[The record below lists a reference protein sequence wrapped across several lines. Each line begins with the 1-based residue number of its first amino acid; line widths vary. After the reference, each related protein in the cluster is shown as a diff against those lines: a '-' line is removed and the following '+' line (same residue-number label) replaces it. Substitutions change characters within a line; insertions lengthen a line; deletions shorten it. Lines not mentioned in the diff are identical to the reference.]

1 MAGANHEF
9 VGENNPPNHPHQS
22 DAPPPHQP
30 LQPEDLLTVPQVP
43 QGAPMEVVIAALVN
57 TINRQ
62 GQILREQVD
71 NMRGQNELIRKQNR
85 RIRAVEDSRAASRV
99 SQSVRQQR
107 SPTPVN
113 NRSRSRSRSPRLAP
127 RQNVERPLSPPRDNP
142 QRKNYSPPQ
151 KSNHNSPPRN
161 KCSPP
166 RRNNRSP
173 PKNGEAAA
181 RGGNACHSPRR
192 KSPGSGDERH
202 RGPLSRRIMDIPLPR
217 GLEKPPTLDKYDGTT
232 NPDEHIQSVETAL
245 DYKNLRGSIKCKL
258 FPLFLI
264 RGTSTWWRNLPPG
277 SIDSWEEPCRMFMAH
292 FTTSRRDPKTVAS
305 LKAIIQGPEE
315 SLGSYIERFNKVYVD
330 VEATDKMKL
339 YLLEEGLRE
348 GTKFQE
354 AVGIVEVQT
363 LDAFFELAQRY
374 IKWEDKQKASEVRR
388 PRNFEVGGPSSQRE
402 ERRGDEKKREGGKVR
417 EVKPPKSQFTYHTP
431 LNAPRDRILSEI
443 SSADFKSARIRF
455 PKQLPAKPNV
465 DKKKFCRFHKSY
477 GHVTDNCVHLKDAIE
492 ILFRKDMHDNFLP
505 LPNNEEKEALDYL
518 AAHLDGSWEN
528 FPGALVISG
537 GGFNPVTIGS
547 IKRKF
552 DELEK
557 ASPVGEIKI
566 TEVKEN
572 SVPLAFYR
580 EEVPGGLPNFQIPL
594 LIRAKMTNFDVR
606 RILVDQG
613 SSCDIMYSGLF
624 KVLQLTE
631 ENLPWG
637 YVDLIVTFGENKAM
651 KSVKVKF
658 LVVDCP
664 SLYNCIIG
672 RPTLAEL
679 FAVSSTIH
687 LKLKYYT
694 KDGQVATI
702 NGDKE
707 AARRCF
713 EAASKNLNSVV
724 TPKKKK
730 EEAKLPGVNSI
741 STEDAVELDARTF
754 KKERKQ
760 EKKAIKDDLLIKENF
775 RPIPDGEFELV
786 PLGEDPTK
794 GVKIGADLPDLV
806 KRQLKACLR
815 ENAELFAWSAA
826 EMPGIDPEVACHQLT
841 IDPRASVVVQCR
853 RKQSPKKAEAA
864 RKTVKDLLEACPK
877 DAYPLPNIDKLV
889 DNSSGFKLLS
899 FMDAYSGATYQRMMN
914 KVFHNEIGDMLEVYM
929 DDMIVKS
936 EEEIDHTVHLKRV
949 FDQARK
955 FNMRFNPEKCTFGI
969 KAGKFLGFYLTERGI
984 EASPDKCRAFFDY
997 PTPKSKKSIQTLN
1010 SMLTSMARFVAKSA
1024 QHALPLFKLLRK
1036 ETTFEWTEECEGA
1049 LQHLKRALSE
1059 PPVLTRPVE
1068 GEKLYLYLAVA
1079 SEAISAVL
1087 IRETEQGQKPV
1098 YFVSRTLQ
1106 GSELRYLQIEKIAL
1120 AVIMVARKLRYYF
1133 LAHSIVIRTDQPV
1146 KQLLARPDMVGRML
1160 KWSLELAEF
1169 DIRFESRKALK
1180 AQVLSDFVAEMT
1192 TSTTSEKNKWTIFV
1206 DGSSNSQGSGAD
1218 IILENG
1224 DGVLIE
1230 VSLGLSFL
1238 TTNNQA
1244 EYEVFLAG
1252 LRLAEDMGAEEI
1264 KIFTDSQLV
1273 VSQVSGEYQTK
1284 EERLLEYLNLIKTKL
1299 SKFKETEVKH
1309 VPREHNARADVLS
1322 KLASTRRKKAGN
1334 QSLIQ
1339 ETLTKPNIEKAVEV
1353 MHICAIDDQSWMA
1366 SVYNFLKSNTLPADT
1381 KEATKIRKRACSYVL
1396 LDDKLYRRGF
1406 SIPLLK
1412 CVEETRVEFILHEIH
1427 EGINGQHIGGRS
1439 LARKTLRAGYYW
1451 PTMQNDA
1458 KDHVLKCDKCHGD
1471 MHLAP
1476 AHELKALISP
1486 WPFSWWGM
1494 DILGP
1499 FPTAARQVKYLIVAV
1514 DYFTKWIEVEL
1525 LAKIGASHILR
1536 FFKRNVLARFRIPQV
1551 VVTDNGTQFTNKKF
1565 QEFLARV
1572 GTTQH
1577 FTSVEHPQTNG
1588 QAEAANRVILG
1599 GLRRRMGASKGNWTE
1614 ELHNVLWSYRIT
1626 PHSTTGETPF
1636 RLTYGTEAVIPV
1648 EMGEPSSR
1656 IEYPHEEDVN
1666 DELLREEL
1674 DLVEELR
1681 TRASLRE
1688 ATLKQKI
1695 AARHDKRV
1703 IKREFEVGSL
1713 VLRRNLKDSRE
1724 GKLAA
1729 NWEGLYRVRAKTE
1742 NGAYHLEDLYGK
1754 EIPRTWNAEKLKQY
1768 YS

>member
-1 MAGANHEF
+1 MAGANNEF
-9 VGENNPPNHPHQS
+9 VGENNHPNPPNHQNQFDGQEASVTPEGSAAHAQATPL
-22 DAPPPHQP
+22 DVPPPHQP
-30 LQPEDLLTVPQVP
+30 PQPEDPLVVPQVP
-43 QGAPMEVVIAALVN
+43 QGAPMEVVMAALVN

-62 GQILREQVD
+62 GQILCEQVD
-71 NMRGQNELIRKQNR
+71 NMRGQNELIREQNR
-85 RIRAVEDSRAASRV
+85 RLRAVEE
-99 SQSVRQQR
+99 
-107 SPTPVN
+107 
-113 NRSRSRSRSPRLAP
+113 SPRPAP
-127 RQNVERPLSPPRDNP
+127 RRNGERPLSPPRDIPRRQN
-142 QRKNYSPPQ
+142 RSPPQ
-151 KSNHNSPPRN
+151 RNNHISPPRN
-161 KCSPP
+161 MRSPP

-173 PKNGEAAA
+173 PRNGEAAA
-181 RGGNACHSPRR
+181 RGGNARHSPRR
-192 KSPGSGDERH
+192 ESPGSGDERH

-232 NPDEHIQSVETAL
+232 DPDEHVQSVETAL
-245 DYKNLRGSIKCKL
+245 DYRNLRGCISSKKDC
-258 FPLFLI
+258 
-264 RGTSTWWRNLPPG
+264 
-277 SIDSWEEPCRMFMAH
+277 A
-292 FTTSRRDPKTVAS
+292 
-305 LKAIIQGPEE
+305 
-315 SLGSYIERFNKVYVD
+315 
-330 VEATDKMKL
+330 
-339 YLLEEGLRE
+339 RE
-348 GTKFQE
+348 QNSKKQF
-354 AVGIVEVQT
+354 GILEVQT

-374 IKWEDKQKASEVRR
+374 IKYEDKQKAPEVRR
-388 PRNFEVGGPSSQRE
+388 PKTFEVGGPSSQRE
-402 ERRGDEKKREGGKVR
+402 ERRGDEKKREGGKVQ
-417 EVKPPKSQFTYHTP
+417 EAKPPKSQFTYHTP

-443 SSADFKSARIRF
+443 SNAEFKSAGIRF

-465 DKKKFCRFHKSY
+465 DKKKFFRFHKSY
-477 GHVTDNCVHLKDAIE
+477 RHVTDDCVHLKDAIE
-492 ILFRKDMHDNFLP
+492 ILIQKGYARQYVDGQPRTANNNAPRQNQLAVDPASPEQHVEEENKVIGRVALAISRPEDFLP
-505 LPNNEEKEALDYL
+505 LQTDEEKGALDYL
-518 AAHLDGSWEN
+518 VAHLDGSWEN

-537 GGFNPVTIGS
+537 GGFNPITIGS

-557 ASPVGEIKI
+557 ASPVEEIKI
-566 TEVKEN
+566 TEVKE
-572 SVPLAFYR
+572 SFVPLAFYR
-580 EEVPGGLPNFQIPL
+580 EEVPGGSPNFQISL
-594 LIRAKMTNFDVR
+594 LVRAKMANFDVR

-613 SSCDIMYSGLF
+613 SSCDIMYLGLF

-631 ENLPWG
+631 ENLVPYVGSDLQGFNGSTTKPWG

-702 NGDKE
+702 NGDIE

-713 EAASKNLNSVV
+713 EAASKNLISVV

-730 EEAKLPGVNSI
+730 AETKLPGVNSI
-741 STEDAVELDARTF
+741 STEDGVELDARTS

-760 EKKAIKDDLLIKENF
+760 EKRAGKDDLLIKENY

-841 IDPRASVVVQCR
+841 IDPRANAVVQRR
-853 RKQSPKKAEAA
+853 RKQSPEKAEAA
-864 RKTVKDLLEACPK
+864 RKAVKDLLEANFIAEAQYTTWLSNVVLVKKSNGKWRMCVDYTDLNRVCPK

-899 FMDAYSGATYQRMMN
+899 FMDAYSGYNQIKMAEIDKKKTAFMTETGNYYYNVMSFGLKNAGATYQRMMN
-914 KVFHNEIGDMLEVYM
+914 KVFHDEIGDMLEVYM

-955 FNMRFNPEKCTFGI
+955 FNMRFNPEKCTFGV

-984 EASPDKCRAFFDY
+984 EANPDKCRAFFDY
-997 PTPKSKKSIQTLN
+997 STPKSKKSIQTLN
-1010 SMLTSMARFVAKSA
+1010 GMLTSMARFVAKSA

-1098 YFVSRTLQ
+1098 YFVSRALQ
-1106 GSELRYLQIEKIAL
+1106 GPEL
-1120 AVIMVARKLRYYF
+1120 
-1133 LAHSIVIRTDQPV
+1133 
-1146 KQLLARPDMVGRML
+1146 RML

-1169 DIRFESRKALK
+1169 DISFESRKALK
-1180 AQVLSDFVAEMT
+1180 AQVLADFVAEMT

-1206 DGSSNSQGSGAD
+1206 DGSSNSQGSGAG

-1230 VSLGLSFL
+1230 VSLGLSL
-1238 TTNNQA
+1238 PTTNNQA
-1244 EYEVFLAG
+1244 EYEAFLAG
-1252 LRLAEDMGAEEI
+1252 LRLAKDMGTEEI

-1273 VSQVSGEYQTK
+1273 ASQISGEYQTK
-1284 EERLLEYLNLIKTKL
+1284 EERLLEYLSLIKTKL
-1299 SKFKETEVKH
+1299 AKFKETEVKH

-1339 ETLTKPNIEKAVEV
+1339 ETLTKPSIEKTAE
-1353 MHICAIDDQSWMA
+1353 
-1366 SVYNFLKSNTLPADT
+1366 SNTLPVDA

-1406 SIPLLK
+1406 SISLLK
-1412 CVEETRVEFILHEIH
+1412 CVEEARVEFILQEIH

-1439 LARKTLRAGYYW
+1439 LARKALRAG
-1451 PTMQNDA
+1451 
-1458 KDHVLKCDKCHGD
+1458 HGD

-1476 AHELKALISP
+1476 ANELKTLISP
-1486 WPFSWWGM
+1486 WPFAWWGM
-1494 DILGP
+1494 DILEP
-1499 FPTAARQVKYLIVAV
+1499 
-1514 DYFTKWIEVEL
+1514 

-1536 FFKRNVLARFRIPQV
+1536 FFKRNVLARFGIPPV

-1565 QEFLARV
+1565 QEFLATIS
-1572 GTTQH
+1572 TTQH

-1588 QAEAANRVILG
+1588 KAEAANRVILR

-1614 ELHNVLWSYRIT
+1614 ELHNVLWFYRIT

-1648 EMGEPSSR
+1648 EIGEPSSR
-1656 IEYPHEEDVN
+1656 IEYPPEEDIN

-1681 TRASLRE
+1681 TGASLRE

-1713 VLRRNLKDSRE
+1713 VMRRNQKDSRE

-1729 NWEGLYRVRAKTE
+1729 NWEGPYRVRTKTE
-1742 NGAYHLEDLYGK
+1742 NGAYHLEYLYGK

-1768 YS
+1768 YT